1 MLKRIHINQH
11 IIRRNAKTGERKPV
25 ITCKTYK
32 TNDYAHEVE
41 IDGPCKVIYNPD
53 NPLPC
58 GAKVWIETHSP
69 IKTWHHNHG
78 LPEFMNDD
86 NIRRA
91 ENRKPTR

>member
-11 IIRRNAKTGERKPV
+11 VIRRNSKTGERKPV

-41 IDGPCKVIYNPD
+41 IDGPSKIIYSPD

-58 GAKVWIETHSP
+58 GAKVWIETHAP
-69 IKTWHHNHG
+69 VKT
-78 LPEFMNDD
+78 FMNL
-86 NIRRA
+86 
-91 ENRKPTR
+91 PTGGTAICSREHAR